1 MHSEFRGMQFWE
13 GDMMN
18 LGYRQ
23 KKSLFNIITGGLILS
38 CRHVP
43 FSLYGK
49 LVIYTD

>member
-23 KKSLFNIITGGLILS
+23 KNSYLISLQGA
-38 CRHVP
+38 
-43 FSLYGK
+43 
-49 LVIYTD
+49 